1 MLNRKR
7 KDAMTPLEV
16 RQKAFELERSN
27 PGLSISAAFVQG
39 WMFAQAET
47 AEISDADFDM
57 FWALYDK
64 KRGKDKAQKL
74 WSKLSKK
81 DKQDALAYIPLYKQ
95 AQPDKQYRKDPET
108 FLRNKSWKD
117 ELIFNRNGDND
128 RLHNYQKTIFGY
140 SAD

>member
-1 MLNRKR
+1 
-7 KDAMTPLEV
+7 MTPLEV

-47 AEISDADFDM
+47 AEVSDADFDM
-57 FWALYDK
+57 FWTLYDK

-117 ELIFNRNGDND
+117 ELIFRNGDND

-140 SAD
+140 TAD